1 MNKKVV
7 LATLLMMFVVIGC
20 KIPKE
25 FLSNLT
31 ATPNPLELKG
41 GKIEC
46 KVEGTFP
53 EKYFVKN
60 MVLEVVPVLKSTKT
74 GAVLRGEPRIY
85 QGEKIEGNNSVIRY
99 KNGGK
104 YEHKISFNYD
114 PKFDQCE
121 LYLEATAKVK
131 KKTVKF
137 EPVKVADG
145 LIVTSN
151 LVYSN
156 PSELGGSKF
165 ISGNLQKAIEEKENA
180 EIKFL
185 IQQANIRPS
194 ETKSIIELT
203 NKIKNIKPE
212 DNIVLKGIEI
222 SSYASPDGGVELNEK
237 LAKARENSTKNYIN
251 SQMKKLKK
259 QVEVSATFTAQDW
272 EGFKELMEKS
282 DIQDKNLIISVL
294 SMYSDPEQREKEI
307 KNLSA
312 AFTEIKEKVLP
323 QLRRSQI
330 VFTKETVGKSD
341 EQIAKLLNENP
352 SKLSIEEML
361 YAANLNSDLNYKRDV
376 FMKIVSQ
383 YPEDIRGYNNLG
395 VVEYKLGNMAE
406 ANRNFTKALEIN
418 KNDAVANFNK
428 ASILIAQGNIN
439 EAKTYLGYA
448 AGVGEDLN
456 YANAAIAIAEGNYSK
471 AVSLYGKSNTNNA
484 ALARILNKDYS
495 GAKNI
500 LENIQTPDAKT
511 YYLKSIV
518 AARTNNV
525 NDLVKSVTMAINA
538 DNSYKEK
545 FLNDM
550 EFRSFLTNDA
560 FASLLK

>member
-1 MNKKVV
+1 
-7 LATLLMMFVVIGC
+7 
-20 KIPKE
+20 
-25 FLSNLT
+25 
-31 ATPNPLELKG
+31 
-41 GKIEC
+41 
-46 KVEGTFP
+46 
-53 EKYFVKN
+53 
-60 MVLEVVPVLKSTKT
+60 
-74 GAVLRGEPRIY
+74 
-85 QGEKIEGNNSVIRY
+85 
-99 KNGGK
+99 
-104 YEHKISFNYD
+104 
-114 PKFDQCE
+114 
-121 LYLEATAKVK
+121 
-131 KKTVKF
+131 
-137 EPVKVADG
+137 
-145 LIVTSN
+145 
-151 LVYSN
+151 
-156 PSELGGSKF
+156 
-165 ISGNLQKAIEEKENA
+165 
-180 EIKFL
+180 
-185 IQQANIRPS
+185 
-194 ETKSIIELT
+194 
-203 NKIKNIKPE
+203 
-212 DNIVLKGIEI
+212 
-222 SSYASPDGGVELNEK
+222 
-237 LAKARENSTKNYIN
+237 
-251 SQMKKLKK
+251 
-259 QVEVSATFTAQDW
+259 
-272 EGFKELMEKS
+272 
-282 DIQDKNLIISVL
+282 
-294 SMYSDPEQREKEI
+294 
-307 KNLSA
+307 
-312 AFTEIKEKVLP
+312 
-323 QLRRSQI
+323 
-330 VFTKETVGKSD
+330 
-341 EQIAKLLNENP
+341 
-352 SKLSIEEML
+352 ML

-376 FMKIVSQ
+376 FTKIIRQ

-428 ASILIAQGNIN
+428 ASILIAQGNIS

>member
-1 MNKKVV
+1 MISKREN
-7 LATLLMMFVVIGC
+7 ID
-20 KIPKE
+20 
-25 FLSNLT
+25 
-31 ATPNPLELKG
+31 
-41 GKIEC
+41 
-46 KVEGTFP
+46 
-53 EKYFVKN
+53 VK
-60 MVLEVVPVLKSTKT
+60 
-74 GAVLRGEPRIY
+74 
-85 QGEKIEGNNSVIRY
+85 
-99 KNGGK
+99 
-104 YEHKISFNYD
+104 SFI
-114 PKFDQCE
+114 
-121 LYLEATAKVK
+121 A
-131 KKTVKF
+131 
-137 EPVKVADG
+137 
-145 LIVTSN
+145 
-151 LVYSN
+151 
-156 PSELGGSKF
+156 
-165 ISGNLQKAIEEKENA
+165 
-180 EIKFL
+180 
-185 IQQANIRPS
+185 
-194 ETKSIIELT
+194 
-203 NKIKNIKPE
+203 
-212 DNIVLKGIEI
+212 
-222 SSYASPDGGVELNEK
+222 EK
-237 LAKARENSTKNYIN
+237 LAPYDLITDYPMKNCTSFHIGGEADFFVRPKSLVHLMNILEISKSYEYPVFVMGNGSNLLVSDKGIRAIVVQLSDNFSQLTKIDDETVEVESGMSMTSLSKYFLDNSLTGFEFACGIPGTIGGAVTMNAGAYDSMMSNVVQEVIVLDKDMNIKKLSNEQMQFSYRNSIISKKNLVVLSIRI
-251 SQMKKLKK
+251 KLKK
-259 QVEVSATFTAQDW
+259 
-272 EGFKELMEKS
+272 G
-282 DIQDKNLIISVL
+282 N
-294 SMYSDPEQREKEI
+294 
-307 KNLSA
+307 
-312 AFTEIKEKVLP
+312 FTEIKEKVLP

-341 EQIAKLLNENP
+341 EEIAKLLNENP

-428 ASILIAQGNIN
+428 ASILIAQGNIS

>member
-1 MNKKVV
+1 MYKVLV
-7 LATLLMMFVVIGC
+7 GEYIDDEAVAGLQKARDVKVDVKVGISREE
-20 KIPKE
+20 I
-25 FLSNLT
+25 
-31 ATPNPLELKG
+31 LEIIHEYDAL
-41 GKIEC
+41 I
-46 KVEGTFP
+46 V
-53 EKYFVKN
+53 
-60 MVLEVVPVLKSTKT
+60 
-74 GAVLRGEPRIY
+74 R
-85 QGEKIEGNNSVIRY
+85 SVIKVDKELLDKA
-99 KNGGK
+99 KNL
-104 YEHKISFNYD
+104 KIVGRAGNGTD
-114 PKFDQCE
+114 NINIP
-121 LYLEATAKVK
+121 EATAHGVIVANTPDSN
-131 KKTVKF
+131 TVSAC
-137 EPVKVADG
+137 EIAIG
-145 LIVTSN
+145 LMIAS
-151 LVYSN
+151 
-156 PSELGGSKF
+156 
-165 ISGNLQKAIEEKENA
+165 A
-180 EIKFL
+180 
-185 IQQANIRPS
+185 R
-194 ETKSIIELT
+194 
-203 NKIKNIKPE
+203 
-212 DNIVLKGIEI
+212 NIVAANNFIKSGKWEREIFVGNELFEKTLGIIGLGRIGGLVATRMKAFGMKLVAYDPYI
-222 SSYASPDGGVELNEK
+222 SDERFKRYSCEK
-237 LAKARENSTKNYIN
+237 AKT
-251 SQMKKLKK
+251 L
-259 QVEVSATFTAQDW
+259 D
-272 EGFKELMEKS
+272 ELMEKS

-312 AFTEIKEKVLP
+312 AYTEIKEKVLP

-341 EQIAKLLNENP
+341 EQIAKLLNEDP

-428 ASILIAQGNIN
+428 ASILIAQGNIS

-456 YANAAIAIAEGNYSK
+456 YANAAIAITEGNYSK

-560 FASLLK
+560 FASLLR